1 MMATIP
7 MMTMTTMM
15 NEKSGDGEQSTGRR
29 LHHRRGQRGGQWNR
43 ARCRRCFLDRV
54 ENKILFL
61 ELILAY
67 GNLWQLIQGV
77 SKKTEFSGLLVLPV
91 VCHLQYRPMGL
102 KIFLFILHR
111 SKKIVKNF
119 QAKIQFEKYQ
129 NSKKSKNYDKCIEFI
144 RK

>member
-1 MMATIP
+1 
-7 MMTMTTMM
+7 MTTMM
-15 NEKSGDGEQSTGRR
+15 NEKSGDGEQSAGGR

-67 GNLWQLIQGV
+67 GNLYRV

-91 VCHLQYRPMGL
+91 VCHLQYRPMGS
-102 KIFLFILHR
+102 KIFLFILHG
-111 SKKIVKNF
+111 SKKIVKKF
-119 QAKIQFEKYQ
+119 QTKIQSGTWSKYTLKNTK
-129 NSKKSKNYDKCIEFI
+129 NSNSVTG
-144 RK
+144 RS